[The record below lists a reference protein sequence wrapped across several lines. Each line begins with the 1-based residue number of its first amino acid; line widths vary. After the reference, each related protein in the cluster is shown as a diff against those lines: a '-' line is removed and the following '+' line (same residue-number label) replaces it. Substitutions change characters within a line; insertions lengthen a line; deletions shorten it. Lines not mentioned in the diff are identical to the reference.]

1 MTYYLASCFGIVA
14 PYYNLILVVI
24 VIIQFMKLFSLKS
37 KKAYLKPWK
46 IFFAAILIY
55 VVEEIFVILESLN
68 IVNISNLI
76 FPFLEMIIITLFI
89 YMLLLQRNYVETTGK

>member
-1 MTYYLASCFGIVA
+1 MTQYLASCFGMVA

-24 VIIQFMKLFSLKS
+24 VLLQFMKLFSLKS

-46 IFFAAILIY
+46 ILFAAIMIY
-55 VVEEIFVILESLN
+55 VVEEILVILEGLG
-68 IVNISNLI
+68 IVNVSNLV

-89 YMLLLQRNYVETTGK
+89 YMLLLQRNYVEKSGK